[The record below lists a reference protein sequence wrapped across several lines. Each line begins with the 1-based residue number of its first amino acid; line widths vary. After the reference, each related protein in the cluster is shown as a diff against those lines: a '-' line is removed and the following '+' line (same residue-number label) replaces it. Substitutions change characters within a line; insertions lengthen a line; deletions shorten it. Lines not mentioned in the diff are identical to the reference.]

1 METIAKKILDDSGIH
16 FENEDELN
24 GMLIPREQLLDIIKY
39 EAVKSQIPELKKI
52 FSSSLLT
59 SLHKTAEM
67 QQKWPLLN
75 LVRQILAMYGYHLV
89 PVRKSDGYTLD
100 GVKKFKRYFQIEK
113 KQLVSENTA
122 KYEE

>member
-1 METIAKKILDDSGIH
+1 METIAKKILENSGIH

-24 GMLIPREQLLDIIKY
+24 GMLIPREQFLDITKY
-39 EAVKSQIPELKKI
+39 EGVKSQIPELKKI

-59 SLHKTAEM
+59 SLHKTAEL

-113 KQLVSENTA
+113 KQTISENTA
-122 KYEE
+122 NYEE

>member
-1 METIAKKILDDSGIH
+1 MEEIAKKILCDSGIH
-16 FENEDELN
+16 FENEDEIN
-24 GMLIPREQLLDIIKY
+24 GMLIPREQFLDITKY
-39 EAVKSQIPELKKI
+39 EKVKPQIPDLKKI

-59 SLHKTAEM
+59 SLHKCAEL

-75 LVRQILAMYGYHLV
+75 LVRQILAKYDYHLV

-113 KQLVSENTA
+113 KSFSE
-122 KYEE
+122 KI

>member
-1 METIAKKILDDSGIH
+1 MEEIAKKILDETGIH

-24 GMLIPREQLLDIIKY
+24 GMLIPREQLLDITKY
-39 EAVKSQIPELKKI
+39 ENVKPKIPELKKI

-59 SLHKTAEM
+59 SLHKTAEL

-75 LVRQILAMYGYHLV
+75 LVRQILTMYGYHLV

-100 GVKKFKRYFQIEK
+100 GIKKFKRYFQIEK
-113 KQLVSENTA
+113 KTISENNVNL
-122 KYEE
+122 E

>member
-1 METIAKKILDDSGIH
+1 METIAKKILHDSGIH
-16 FENEDELN
+16 FENEDEIN
-24 GMLIPREQLLDIIKY
+24 GMLIPREQLLDITKY
-39 EAVKSQIPELKKI
+39 DIVKSQIPDLKKI

-59 SLHKTAEM
+59 SLQKTAEL

-100 GVKKFKRYFQIEK
+100 GIKKFKRYFFFK
-113 KQLVSENTA
+113 N
-122 KYEE
+122 